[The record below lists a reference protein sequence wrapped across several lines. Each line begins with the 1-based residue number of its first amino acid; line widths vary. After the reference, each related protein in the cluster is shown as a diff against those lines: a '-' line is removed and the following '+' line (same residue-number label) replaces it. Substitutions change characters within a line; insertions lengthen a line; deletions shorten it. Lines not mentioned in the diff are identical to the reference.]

1 MFQLW
6 AKRIIFSNFTM
17 EGKTSVNKRLSIGI
31 GCVLI
36 IIVVG
41 FFIFKG
47 GSQRE
52 KYETALVDRGDV
64 VEKITAT
71 GTINPVITVRVGSQ
85 VSGRIAAINADFNSP
100 VKERQVIAQLETDIY
115 QTKVEQADANFKVAQ
130 AQTQKAK
137 VSLLDAEN
145 HLRRIRN
152 LSKGLVASDRELEIA
167 ETNYEAAKA
176 GFSAARAEEG
186 RALAVLNSA
195 KLDLEHTTIYSP
207 VDGIVISRNCDVG
220 QTVVASFQTPNLFL
234 IAKDLT
240 KMQVEAYVDEA
251 DIGKVQVGQEV
262 LFTVDAFPEQ
272 IFKGKVSQV
281 RFAPKEEQNVVTYA
295 TVVEVENPD
304 LTLRPGMTA
313 TVSIVAREKRR
324 VLRVMNIALRFRT
337 DPADKDLFQ
346 YGGEGN
352 QVLGGKEDLLNS
364 QQSLWILDA
373 REKIRRIA
381 VKVGISDGHYT
392 EIVKGPINEGD
403 KVIVGYLPQWK
414 QAVSSGRSGLRFG
427 FRR

>member
-1 MFQLW
+1 M
-6 AKRIIFSNFTM
+6 
-17 EGKTSVNKRLSIGI
+17 NKRLSIGI

-130 AQTQKAK
+130 AQTQKTK